1 MAEQEGTMSEY
12 VLRLTDALVNQ
23 AAPMDKSVA
32 KVRRTR
38 MGLSGA
44 RKTFLALR

>member
-1 MAEQEGTMSEY
+1 MSKY
-12 VLRLTDALVNQ
+12 VLRLTDALIKQ

-44 RKTFLALR
+44 RKTLSALS